1 LTLPSSDSSAPAAS
15 GKLRDRPVPRLI
27 QQVFRKRVTGCLVV
41 TDDSGDVTR
50 VYLRDGLPVH
60 ADRPTDI
67 DRLDNILVSAGL
79 VSHEVV
85 EAAQSEMAR
94 TSRRLGEILI
104 ARGAIQRKVLA
115 EVLKT
120 QMRRKVTRLFFARQ
134 GTFQVFVEAHQ
145 YGLGP
150 EFELMRVDPRAFLY
164 PGIRA
169 AYDDERLKEELK
181 PLAGYS
187 FRLVTTVPPAFL
199 EAMGLPPKDATLAVL
214 RQKALTIDDLPVAPS
229 KAVESRAVV
238 VSLLYSD
245 LLDAT
250 ASAARSGVPASGM
263 HDALSEPVVAL
274 HDKRTTWTAV
284 PVLGEKTHI
293 AAAPAP
299 TPAAALRTSGVQPA
313 LSSPSAS
320 SAAGS
325 SAEALRAA
333 ILELHQ
339 KLEHSSH
346 FEILG
351 VPENASNAEVNAA
364 YMRAVRQYHPDRLAA
379 AGLRDLTPQAEKVM
393 ARMGE
398 ASAVLRDSR
407 LRADYLASRSGR
419 KSQASEAVTLV
430 DAEKSFQRGEAY
442 LKKGDYPRALESF
455 TEAVKINPSEAQYR
469 AYLAW
474 ARFDDPHARKDLVAR
489 ESLATIQQAVSE
501 SPRFARGFYWIG
513 QIWKHLNDMPHAE
526 KAFREAANLDKGFLE
541 AEREVRLLEM
551 RRARESKGRSTG
563 PTSAARP
570 TGLLNKILKRNE

>member
-1 LTLPSSDSSAPAAS
+1 LIVSSSDSSPPAAS

-27 QQVFRKRVTGCLVV
+27 QQVFRKRVTGYLEV

-50 VYLRDGLPVH
+50 VYLRDGAPVH

-67 DRLDNILVSAGL
+67 DRLDRILVSAGL
-79 VSHEVV
+79 VTQEVV
-85 EAAQSEMAR
+85 DAAQAEMAR

-104 ARGAIQRKVLA
+104 ARGAIQRQVLA

-134 GTFQVFVEAHQ
+134 GTFEVHIEAHQ
-145 YGLGP
+145 YGGGAEL
-150 EFELMRVDPRAFLY
+150 ELMRVDPRGVLY

-169 AYDDERLKEELK
+169 AYDDERLQQELK
-181 PLAGYS
+181 PLGGYS

-199 EAMGLPPKDATLAVL
+199 EAMGLPAKDPTVALL
-214 RQKALTIDDLPVAPS
+214 RQQAITLDDLPVSPS
-229 KAVESRAVV
+229 KPVESRAAVL
-238 VSLLYSD
+238 SLLYSD

-250 ASAARSGVPASGM
+250 PMTAKVTVAPPSGIY
-263 HDALSEPVVAL
+263 DALSEPVVAL
-274 HDKRTTWTAV
+274 RDKRTTWTAV

-293 AAAPAP
+293 ASAPAP
-299 TPAAALRTSGVQPA
+299 APRPTTSQA
-313 LSSPSAS
+313 TLSSPSAS

-325 SAEALRAA
+325 SADALRAA
-333 ILELHQ
+333 ILELHN
-339 KLEHSSH
+339 KLEHSSQ

-398 ASAVLRDSR
+398 ASAILRDPR
-407 LRADYLASRSGR
+407 LRADYLSARSGR
-419 KSQASEAVTLV
+419 KTEASQAVTLV
-430 DAEKSFQRGEAY
+430 DAEKSFQKGEAY
-442 LKKGDYPRALESF
+442 LKKSDYPRAIECF
-455 TEAVKINPSEAQYR
+455 TEAVKINPAEAQYR

-474 ARFDDPHARKDLVAR
+474 SRFDDPHARKDLVAR

-551 RRARESKGRSTG
+551 RRARETKSRGSATG
-563 PTSAARP
+563 PATANRP
-570 TGLLNKILKRNE
+570 TGLLNKILKRGE